1 MVGQSRRSRLA
12 MPLSS
17 PPDVSTISL
26 KLGAGRFEFVSVQLL
41 FDPGNISNVFRFKN
55 NKTVGET
62 LEHPRYE
69 HLGETFTNDVRP
81 LDRPLGE
88 FLHELKLKGSLFYK
102 VFLNPYGDEVYCSF
116 KIADPSVVQ
125 SRGVYIYAVE
135 DRIRYVGR
143 CLDNF
148 GKRIN
153 QGYGRIH
160 PKNCYLDGQ
169 STNCRLNSLIA
180 KHRDVVRFYV
190 CILDDVSEIKL
201 LESEILKS
209 LSPEW
214 NMQGV

>member
-1 MVGQSRRSRLA
+1 

-116 KIADPSVVQ
+116 KIADPFLSGPGGNSSVGLGNP
-125 SRGVYIYAVE
+125 GV
-135 DRIRYVGR
+135 
-143 CLDNF
+143 
-148 GKRIN
+148 
-153 QGYGRIH
+153 
-160 PKNCYLDGQ
+160 
-169 STNCRLNSLIA
+169 
-180 KHRDVVRFYV
+180 
-190 CILDDVSEIKL
+190 
-201 LESEILKS
+201 
-209 LSPEW
+209 
-214 NMQGV
+214 